1 MRLDSDVRYLK
12 GVGEK
17 RAGLYRKIGINTVGD
32 LIENYPRAYEDWSQT
47 KEIAET
53 IVGETACVKAMVCFR
68 PEKAVIRKGMTIYK
82 TAVTDGIDVMKITIF
97 NNRFSAEKLEEGRE
111 FLFFGKVAGNLTSRE
126 MTNPAVAEVEGGDR
140 IRPIYSQTKDLSTKV
155 IEKNVRQALDNVKDE
170 LADTLPDEIRKKYN
184 LSSLVFS
191 LENIH
196 FPKSEYN
203 LYSARRRLIFEE
215 LLTLQLGMMLMRGKN
230 IKKTGQVLK
239 KDYTREFLSLL
250 PFEATNAQKRAISEA
265 VRDMTSHTPM
275 NRLLQGDVGSGKTVV
290 AAALIYNC
298 AKNNIQSALMAP
310 TEILA
315 FQHYNTLK
323 KLMENSGVEVVLLT
337 GSNTA
342 SQKKAIKS
350 KLKSGEAM
358 LAVGTHALIQKD
370 VEFQNLGLVITD
382 EQHRFGVEQRGTLT
396 QKGESAHVLVMS
408 ATPIPRTLALIIYG
422 ELDVSVLDE
431 LPAGRQRTETYSVSS
446 ELRLRALNYVK
457 KHIDEGY
464 QGYVVCPLV
473 DDEDN
478 ESSMKAAKQYANE
491 LQNGVFKNYRVGLL
505 HGKMKPSEKEAVMKK
520 FSDGEISILVSTTV
534 IEVGVDVP
542 NAVIIVVEN
551 AERFG
556 LSQLHQLRGRVGR
569 GNIKSTCILISDAK
583 NEEAQARLGTMCRT
597 TDGFVIAD
605 EDLKLR
611 GPGDFFGSRQHGLP
625 ELKIAGL
632 MSDTKI
638 MKEAQKTAKDIL
650 TDDPTLEKEKNHRL
664 RKLVIKL
671 FSKAGAEELGLKSSI
686 KAQS

>member
-1 MRLDSDVRYLK
+1 MYLDSDIRYLK

-17 RAGLYRKIGINTVGD
+17 RAELYRKIGIETVRD
-32 LIENYPRAYEDWSQT
+32 IIENYPRAYEDWS
-47 KEIAET
+47 KIKKIDET
-53 IVGETACVKAMVCFR
+53 FVGETACVKAMVCFK
-68 PEKAVIRKGMTIYK
+68 PEKAMIRKGMTVYK
-82 TAVTDGIDVMKITIF
+82 TGVTDGINVMKITIF
-97 NNRFSAEKLEEGRE
+97 NNRYSAEKLVEGKE
-111 FLFFGKVAGNLTSRE
+111 FLFFGKVSGNLTSRE
-126 MTNPAVAEVEGGDR
+126 MTNPTVADVEGGER
-140 IRPIYSQTKDLSTKV
+140 IRPIYSQTKDLSTKI
-155 IEKNVRQALDNVKDE
+155 IEKNVRQALDCAKDE
-170 LADTLPDEIRKKYN
+170 MVETLPDNIRKKYK

-203 LYSARRRLIFEE
+203 LYCARRRLIFEE

-230 IKKTGQVLK
+230 VRKTGCKLER
-239 KDYTREFLSLL
+239 DYMDKFISLL
-250 PFEATNAQKRAISEA
+250 PFNLTNAQKRSIDEAIK
-265 VRDMTSHTPM
+265 DMMSTTPM

-315 FQHYNTLK
+315 FQHFNTLK
-323 KLMENSGVEVVLLT
+323 KLMENSGVEVALLT
-337 GSNTA
+337 GSTTA
-342 SQKKAIKS
+342 AQKREIKG
-350 KLKSGEAM
+350 KLKNGEIM
-358 LAVGTHALIQKD
+358 LVIGTHALIQKD
-370 VEFQNLGLVITD
+370 VEFKKLGLVITD
-382 EQHRFGVEQRGTLT
+382 EQHRFGVEQRGSLT
-396 QKGESAHVLVMS
+396 QKGDSAHVLVMS

-431 LPAGRQRTETYSVSS
+431 LPAGRQKTETYSVNSA
-446 ELRLRALNYVK
+446 LRMRALNYVK
-457 KHIDEGY
+457 KHVDEGY

-478 ESSMKAAKQYANE
+478 ESSMKAAKQYADE
-491 LQNGVFKNYRVGLL
+491 LQSGVFKNYSVGLL
-505 HGKMKPSEKEAVMKK
+505 HGKMKPADKDRVMKK

-542 NAVIIVVEN
+542 NAVIIVIEN

-569 GNIKSTCILISDAK
+569 GNVKSTCILISDAQ
-583 NEEAQARLGTMCRT
+583 NEEAQSRLNTMCST

-632 MSDTKI
+632 MSDAKI
-638 MKEAQKTAKDIL
+638 MNEAQKTASEIL
-650 TDDPTLEKEKNHRL
+650 KEDPHLQLEKNAQLRL
-664 RKLVIKL
+664 LALKL
-671 FSKAGAEELGLKSSI
+671 FSKAGAEELGLKDSI
-686 KAQS
+686 NG

>member
-17 RAGLYRKIGINTVGD
+17 RAQLYRKIGVNTVGD
-32 LIENYPRAYEDWSQT
+32 LVENYPRAYEDWSKT
-47 KEIAET
+47 KTISET
-53 IVGETACVKAMVCFR
+53 FVGETACVKAMVCYR
-68 PEKAVIRKGMTIYK
+68 VEKAVIRKGMTVYK

-97 NNRFSAEKLEEGRE
+97 NNRYSAERLEEGKE
-111 FLFFGKVAGNLTSRE
+111 FLFFGKVGGNLTSRE
-126 MTNPAVAEVEGGDR
+126 MTNPTVAEVEGGER
-140 IRPIYSQTKDLSTKV
+140 IRPIYSQTKDLSTKI
-155 IEKNVRQALDNVKDE
+155 IEKNVRAALDGVKDE
-170 LADTLPDEIRKKYN
+170 ITETLPDSIRKKYS
-184 LSSLVFS
+184 LASLVFS

-196 FPKSEYN
+196 FPKSEYE
-203 LYSARRRLIFEE
+203 LFSARRRLIFEE
-215 LLTLQLGMMLMRGKN
+215 LLTMQLGMMLMRGKN
-230 IKKTGQVLK
+230 VKKSGCVLK
-239 KDYTREFLSLL
+239 SDHTDEFLSLL
-250 PFEATNAQKRAISEA
+250 PFEATAAQKRAIGEA
-265 VRDMTSHTPM
+265 MRDMTAGTPM

-298 AKNNIQSALMAP
+298 AKNGIQSALMAP

-342 SQKKAIKS
+342 AEKRNIKA

-370 VEFQNLGLVITD
+370 VQFSNLGLVITD
-382 EQHRFGVEQRGTLT
+382 EQHRFGVAQRGTLS
-396 QKGESAHVLVMS
+396 QKGSDPHILVMS

-431 LPAGRQRTETYSVSS
+431 LPAGRQQTETFSVSS
-446 ELRLRALNYVK
+446 ELRLRAMNYVK
-457 KHIDEGY
+457 KHVDEGY
-464 QGYVVCPLV
+464 QGYIVCPLV

-478 ESSMKAAKQYANE
+478 ESSMKAAKQYADE
-491 LQNGVFKNYRVGLL
+491 LQNGVFKNYSVGLL
-505 HGKMKPSEKEAVMKK
+505 HGKMKPSEKESVMKK
-520 FSDGEISILVSTTV
+520 FADGEISILVSTTV

-542 NAVIIVVEN
+542 NAVIIVIEN

-569 GNIKSTCILISDAK
+569 GPVKSTCILISDAK
-583 NEEAQARLGTMCRT
+583 NEEAQTRLQTMCRT
-597 TDGFVIAD
+597 TDGFKIAD

-638 MKEAQKTAKDIL
+638 MREAQKTAQDIL
-650 TDDPTLEKEKNHRL
+650 SEDPTLEMKKNEQL
-664 RKLVIKL
+664 RKLALKL
-671 FSKAGAEELGLKSSI
+671 FSKAGSEELGLKSSI
-686 KAQS
+686 KG

>member
-17 RAGLYRKIGINTVGD
+17 RAALYRKVGVETVGD
-32 LIENYPRAYEDWSQT
+32 LIDYFPRAYEDWSKT

-53 IVGETACVKAMVCFR
+53 YVGENACVKAMVCFK
-68 PEKAVIRKGMTIYK
+68 PEKAVVRKGMTVYR

-97 NNRFSAEKLEEGRE
+97 NNRYSAEKLEEGKE
-111 FLFFGKVAGNLTSRE
+111 YLFFGKVDGNYTTRE
-126 MTNPAVAEVEGGDR
+126 MTNPAVAEVEGGER
-140 IRPIYSQTKDLSTKV
+140 IRPIYSQTKDLSTKT
-155 IEKNVRQALDNVKDE
+155 IEKNVRQALDSVKDE
-170 LADTLPDEIRKKYN
+170 LAESLPDDIRKKYK
-184 LSSLVFS
+184 LSSLAFS

-196 FPKSEYN
+196 FPKSDYN
-203 LYSARRRLIFEE
+203 LYCARRRLIFEE

-230 IKKTGQVLK
+230 VKKSGCVLRE
-239 KDYTREFLSLL
+239 DCTEEFLSLL
-250 PFEATNAQKRAISEA
+250 PFEATNAQKRAIAEA
-265 VRDMTSHTPM
+265 MEDMRAGSPM

-323 KLMENSGVEVVLLT
+323 NLMKDSGVEVVLLT

-342 SQKKAIKS
+342 AQKREIKNR
-350 KLKSGEAM
+350 LKSGEAT

-370 VEFQNLGLVITD
+370 VEFKNLGLVITD
-382 EQHRFGVEQRGTLT
+382 EQHRFGVAQRGSLS
-396 QKGESAHVLVMS
+396 QKGSDPHILVMS

-431 LPAGRQRTETYSVSS
+431 LPAGRQQTETFSVGS
-446 ELRLRALNYVK
+446 ELRLRAMNYVK
-457 KHIDEGY
+457 KHVDEGY
-464 QGYVVCPLV
+464 RGYVVCPLV

-478 ESSMKAAKQYANE
+478 ESSMKAAKQYADE
-491 LQNGVFKNYRVGLL
+491 LQNGVFKNYSVGLL
-505 HGKMKPSEKEAVMKK
+505 HGKMKPSEKENVMKR
-520 FSDGEISILVSTTV
+520 FADGEISILVSTTV

-542 NAVIIVVEN
+542 EAVIIVIEN
-551 AERFG
+551 AERYG
-556 LSQLHQLRGRVGR
+556 LSQLHQIRGRVGR
-569 GNIKSTCILISDAK
+569 GKVKSTCILISDAK
-583 NEEAQARLGTMCRT
+583 NDETKTRLRTMCRT
-597 TDGFVIAD
+597 TDGFEIAD

-632 MSDTKI
+632 MSDTNI
-638 MKEAQKTAKDIL
+638 MREAQKTAKEIL
-650 TDDPTLEKEKNHRL
+650 AEDPTLEMKKNERL
-664 RKLVIKL
+664 RKLALKL
-671 FSKAGAEELGLKSSI
+671 FSKAGAQELGLKSTI
-686 KAQS
+686 KG

>member
-478 ESSMKAAKQYANE
+478 ESSMKAAKQYADE
-491 LQNGVFKNYRVGLL
+491 LQNGVFKNYSVGLL

-542 NAVIIVVEN
+542 NAVIIVIEN

-650 TDDPTLEKEKNHRL
+650 TDDPTLEKEKN
-664 RKLVIKL
+664 LVIKL

>member
-478 ESSMKAAKQYANE
+478 ESSMKAAKQYADE
-491 LQNGVFKNYRVGLL
+491 LQNGVFKNYSVGLL

-542 NAVIIVVEN
+542 NAVIIVIEN

-650 TDDPTLEKEKNHRL
+650 KIGRAH
-664 RKLVIKL
+664 V
-671 FSKAGAEELGLKSSI
+671 
-686 KAQS
+686 

>member
-478 ESSMKAAKQYANE
+478 ESSMKAAKQYADE
-491 LQNGVFKNYRVGLL
+491 LQNGVFKNYSVGLL

-542 NAVIIVVEN
+542 NAVIIVIEN

-650 TDDPTLEKEKNHRL
+650 TDDPTL
-664 RKLVIKL
+664 
-671 FSKAGAEELGLKSSI
+671 
-686 KAQS
+686 